1 MSEGMLAAAEDL
13 GEQSKSKPEDERELK
28 NESQSLPTKPPKP
41 KRGPISRRRS
51 PDFDAHR
58 P

>member
-1 MSEGMLAAAEDL
+1 MLAAAEDL

-28 NESQSLPTKPPKP
+28 NESQSLSTKPPKP